1 MTDPAVPARLWTIT
15 EMARML
21 VSSNA
26 LTSIKTQEA
35 IVLAQRMRL
44 CPITAGT
51 VLFKAGATNTD
62 FMALVLEGEAVVEN
76 MDAGAGDGMV
86 LSVVHAGD
94 LIGEMGVVANV
105 PRSATV
111 TASSDMIMA
120 VLEQTAFSQ
129 LIRQRPDVACGFL
142 SCLLHSVTNRL
153 RESNRKLSTMTKINQ
168 SMFDE
173 LEASK
178 QNESNLADLFVSSSH
193 LGVAS
198 PGFSPTHPY

>member
-178 QNESNLADLFVSSSH
+178 QNESNLADRKSV
-193 LGVAS
+193 V
-198 PGFSPTHPY
+198 